1 MLRDGILRLAI
12 LVASALLAQCR
23 MAECNVALTDV
34 NALSWS
40 DEATVK
46 YVNGDTTSL
55 RDLDLVLHVDR
66 SFESGELQLDISV
79 ATPDSLRYVERVT
92 VPAVAQWRGNIR
104 RTDIRMPYRRRVRFA
119 LEGKYSI
126 GIKPVG
132 EVRGV
137 EAAGI
142 NFSNR

>member
-66 SFESGELQLDISV
+66 SYESGEVQ
-79 ATPDSLRYVERVT
+79 
-92 VPAVAQWRGNIR
+92 
-104 RTDIRMPYRRRVRFA
+104 
-119 LEGKYSI
+119 
-126 GIKPVG
+126 
-132 EVRGV
+132 
-137 EAAGI
+137 
-142 NFSNR
+142 

>member
-1 MLRDGILRLAI
+1 MLRGGILRFAI
-12 LVASALLAQCR
+12 FVAAALLAQCR

-34 NALSWS
+34 NVMSWS
-40 DEATVK
+40 DVATVK
-46 YVNGDTTSL
+46 YINADTTSL

-66 SFESGELQLDISV
+66 SFDSGDLQFDISV

-92 VPAVAQWRGNIR
+92 VPATAQWRGNIR

-119 LEGKYSI
+119 LEGEYAI
-126 GIKPVG
+126 GIKPVD

>member
-23 MAECNVALTDV
+23 IAECNVALTDV

-119 LEGKYSI
+119 LEGEYAI